1 MSSFTYKPSWFVY
14 NISLFNLIKIREF
27 WMSFN
32 KEVDELV
39 EDFSYFE
46 SWEDKYQYLIDLGRS
61 VPKMDEDLK
70 IDQNKLK
77 GCQSVVYFSNF
88 FNSNGTITFVANS
101 DAAIVQGLIALML
114 KVFSEKKPQE
124 IIDTNIN
131 FLEKIGLDEHLSP
144 TRKNGLSS
152 LITSIK
158 NAAKSKLV

>member
-1 MSSFTYKPSWFVY
+1 
-14 NISLFNLIKIREF
+14 
-27 WMSFN
+27 MSFN
-32 KEVDELV
+32 KEVNELI

-61 VPKMDEDLK
+61 VPKMDENLK

-88 FNSNGTITFVANS
+88 FNDNGTITFFANS

-114 KVFSEKKPQE
+114 KVFSEKKPKQ
-124 IIDTNIN
+124 IIDTDMN

-158 NAAKSKLV
+158 SVAKSKLV

>member
-1 MSSFTYKPSWFVY
+1 
-14 NISLFNLIKIREF
+14 
-27 WMSFN
+27 MSFN
-32 KEVDELV
+32 KEVNELI

-61 VPKMDEDLK
+61 VPKMDENLK

-77 GCQSVVYFSNF
+77 GCQSVVYFSNN
-88 FNSNGTITFVANS
+88 FNPNGTITFVANS

-114 KVFSEKKPQE
+114 KVFSGKKPQE

-131 FLEKIGLDEHLSP
+131 FLEKIGLNEHLSP

-152 LITSIK
+152 LIASIK
-158 NAAKSKLV
+158 NAAKSQLA

>member
-1 MSSFTYKPSWFVY
+1 
-14 NISLFNLIKIREF
+14 
-27 WMSFN
+27 MSFN
-32 KEVDELV
+32 KEVNELI

-61 VPKMDEDLK
+61 VPKMDENLK

-77 GCQSVVYFSNF
+77 GCQSVVYFSNV
-88 FNSNGTITFVANS
+88 FNDNGTITFIANS

-114 KVFSEKKPQE
+114 KVFSEKKPKE
-124 IIDTNIN
+124 IIDTDMN

-158 NAAKSKLV
+158 SAAKSKLV

>member
-1 MSSFTYKPSWFVY
+1 MS
-14 NISLFNLIKIREF
+14 I
-27 WMSFN
+27 N
-32 KEVDELV
+32 KEVNELI

-46 SWEDKYQYLIDLGRS
+46 SWEDKYQYLIDLGRN
-61 VPKMDEDLK
+61 VPKMDENLK

-77 GCQSVVYFSNF
+77 GCQSVVHFSNC
-88 FNSNGTITFVANS
+88 FNDNGTITFIANS

-124 IIDTNIN
+124 IIDTDIN

-158 NAAKSKLV
+158 SVAKSKLA